1 MSFQDT
7 TQRFLFEH
15 ADVRGELVSLDQ
27 SYREVLA
34 KHDYPESVKALLGEM
49 LAAAVL
55 LSTTIKFDGLL
66 ILQARSSGPLSTL
79 MVECS
84 SDQAVRGIARYA
96 ADIQGDTL
104 PELMPDGLLTITIDP
119 QEGQRYQGIVP
130 LEGLSLADAL
140 SAYFDNS
147 EQLPTRF
154 RLHADGR
161 TARGFLLQALPADR
175 QIDPE
180 DRNTTWEHLSILANT
195 LTAEELLSLDNQTLL
210 YRLFH
215 QEDLRLFDP
224 ACVRFECSCS
234 AERSGNALVSL
245 GHEDALALLAEQ
257 GGAIEVDCQFC
268 NARYQF
274 ARAELDGLF
283 DAAHKHARSLH

>member
-15 ADVRGELVSLDQ
+15 ADVRGELVSLNQ

-34 KHDYPESVKALLGEM
+34 KHEYPESVKALLGEM
-49 LAAAVL
+49 LAATVL
-55 LSTTIKFDGLL
+55 LSTTIKFEGLL

-84 SDQAVRGIARYA
+84 SDQAVRAIARYA
-96 ADIQGDTL
+96 DDLQGDTL
-104 PELMPDGLLTITIDP
+104 PELMPDGILTITIDP
-119 QEGQRYQGIVP
+119 RQGQRYQGIVP
-130 LEGLSLADAL
+130 LEGHSLADAL

-154 RLHADGR
+154 RLQADGR
-161 TARGFLLQALPADR
+161 GARGFLLQALPADR
-175 QIDPE
+175 QIDPQ
-180 DRNTTWEHLSILANT
+180 DRDATWEHLSILANT
-195 LTAEELLSLDNQTLL
+195 LTAEELVSLDNQTLL
-210 YRLFH
+210 HRLFH

-224 ACVRFECSCS
+224 LPVRFECSCS
-234 AERSGNALVSL
+234 AQRSGNALVSL
-245 GHEDALALLAEQ
+245 GRDDALALLAEQ
-257 GGAIEVDCQFC
+257 GGTIEVDCQFC

-274 ARAELDGLF
+274 ARADLDNLF
-283 DAAHKHARSLH
+283 DAAQDHARSLH